1 MSLFWMLLGFLLM
14 AIGSNF
20 ILKASIAISI
30 RLNISKIVIG
40 LTIVSLVVCI
50 PDLFL
55 SIRANIKNP
64 NPFSINY
71 IIGSN
76 IANMGLL
83 LGLLIVFGKVLV
95 SKYFF
100 KITWITMFLFS
111 VMLTYFIYNDQ
122 IISRKEGS
130 LLIFL
135 TIVFLGFLIKFK
147 HYNLNSKEFII
158 DNSLYRLSYVKISL
172 WLIIA
177 FFALFYGSKWLIFA
191 ALDLAKM
198 VGVNE
203 SIIYVTVIA
212 VGTSIPVLATSI
224 LAIYKNEKGIFIGNL
239 IGSNIFNIGS
249 VIGVTAF
256 VKPIQ
261 FNEIEFLFSNILWMF
276 IFLFLIL
283 IISFVYRKRNI
294 RKVTGFL
301 LVLLY
306 SVFIISTFS

>member
-1 MSLFWMLLGFLLM
+1 MFLFWMLFGFLLM

-30 RLNISKIVIG
+30 RFNISKIVIG
-40 LTIVSLVVCI
+40 LTIVSFVVCI

-55 SIRANIKNP
+55 SIAANIKNP

-83 LGLLIVFGKVLV
+83 LGLLIIFGKVLV

-100 KITWITMFLFS
+100 KITWTTMFLFS
-111 VMLTYFIYNDQ
+111 VMLTYFIYDDQ

-147 HYNLNSKEFII
+147 YYNLNSKEFII

-172 WLIIA
+172 WIIIA
-177 FFALFYGSKWLIFA
+177 LSALYYGSKWLIFA
-191 ALDLAKM
+191 ALDLANM
-198 VGVNE
+198 IGVNE
-203 SIIYVTVIA
+203 SITSATVIA
-212 VGTSIPVLATSI
+212 IGTSIPVLATSI
-224 LAIYKNEKGIFIGNL
+224 SAIYKNEKGILIGNL

-283 IISFVYRKRNI
+283 IISFVDRNRHI
-294 RKVTGFL
+294 RKVTGFF

-306 SVFIISTFS
+306 SVFVISSYT